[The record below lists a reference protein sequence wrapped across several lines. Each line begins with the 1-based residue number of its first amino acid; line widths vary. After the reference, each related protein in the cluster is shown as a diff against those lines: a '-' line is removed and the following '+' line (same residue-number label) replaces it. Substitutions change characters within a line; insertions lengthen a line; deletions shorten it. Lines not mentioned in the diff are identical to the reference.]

1 VRTRRRAVLLTA
13 ATMVAA
19 TAAAVAHP
27 ANADAAA
34 GCRLAYA
41 VTSQWQGGFGAS
53 VTIANLG
60 DPVAAWTLGFTFP
73 SGQTITQ
80 LWNGVAS
87 QSGPNVTVRNASYNG
102 SIATGGSTAFGF
114 NGAWTGANAV
124 PAAFTLNGA
133 ACTGGVT
140 NPPTTPPAT
149 PPSTPPPTTPTPT
162 TPPPTTPPPTTPPPT
177 TPPPTTPPPTTPP
190 SSGTVRVMPL
200 GDSIT
205 GSPGCWRA
213 LLWQSLQNAGRTS
226 VDFVGTLPA
235 QGCGFPYDGEN
246 EGHGGALVTAVADQN
261 QLPPWLAATR
271 PDVVLMH
278 FGTNDVWSNRSTA
291 TILGAYTKLVEQ
303 MRAGNPR
310 MKVLVAQILPMAPSG
325 CPECAQRVV
334 DLNAAIPAWAAATST
349 TASPVTVVDQWTGF
363 NTTTDTGDGV
373 HPNDSGIRKI
383 ADRWY
388 PALTAALG

>member
-1 VRTRRRAVLLTA
+1 MAFVK
-13 ATMVAA
+13 
-19 TAAAVAHP
+19 
-27 ANADAAA
+27 A
-34 GCRLAYA
+34 GIESR
-41 VTSQWQGGFGAS
+41 
-53 VTIANLG
+53 
-60 DPVAAWTLGFTFP
+60 
-73 SGQTITQ
+73 Q
-80 LWNGVAS
+80 L
-87 QSGPNVTVRNASYNG
+87 
-102 SIATGGSTAFGF
+102 
-114 NGAWTGANAV
+114 
-124 PAAFTLNGA
+124 
-133 ACTGGVT
+133 
-140 NPPTTPPAT
+140 
-149 PPSTPPPTTPTPT
+149 PPSTPPPTTPPPG
-162 TPPPTTPPPTTPPPT
+162 TPPPGTPPPGTPA
-177 TPPPTTPPPTTPP
+177 PTTPP

-213 LLWQSLQNAGRTS
+213 LLWQSLQNAGRTN

-261 QLPPWLAATR
+261 QVVAWLAATH

-291 TILGAYTKLVEQ
+291 TILAAYTRLVEQ

-310 MKVLVAQILPMAPSG
+310 MKVLVAQILPMAPSS

-334 DLNAAIPAWAAATST
+334 DLNAAIPAWAAGAST

-363 NTTTDTGDGV
+363 DTATDTGDGV
-373 HPNDSGIRKI
+373 HPNDRGNRKI